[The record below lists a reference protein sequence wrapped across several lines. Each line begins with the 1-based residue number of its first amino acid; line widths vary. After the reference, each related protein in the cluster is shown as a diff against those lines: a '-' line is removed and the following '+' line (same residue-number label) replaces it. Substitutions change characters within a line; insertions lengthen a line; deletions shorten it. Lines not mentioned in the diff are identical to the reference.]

1 MILLINGLYDICCS
15 FGMLFFPNVPSLHSN
30 MFINNKDPVV
40 RRILAYWLMT
50 YGMVRIAAG
59 LYGGPVINIAAALTY
74 FIEAFCF
81 EYENTVGKTTIPSKV
96 RFVSVFSLI
105 LGIHVLMYKV
115 KPVLF

>member
-1 MILLINGLYDICCS
+1 
-15 FGMLFFPNVPSLHSN
+15 
-30 MFINNKDPVV
+30 
-40 RRILAYWLMT
+40 
-50 YGMVRIAAG
+50 MVRIAAG

-115 KPVLF
+115 NTRQ